1 MTYKH
6 MTFIKSSSCGGSVF
20 SVALPREQKSDGNVI
35 FIFLSVKCENDFAI
49 KNGPLYW
56 ALHSRKKLDD
66 GSSCYVYFANA
77 KTGVCVEQVIFTG
90 LFESAEAWAVVV
102 SGEVAK

>member
-1 MTYKH
+1 MTYKY
-6 MTFIKSSSCGGSVF
+6 TPFIKSSSCGGSVF
-20 SVALPREQKSDGNVI
+20 SVALPREQQSDGNVV
-35 FIFLSVKCENDFAI
+35 FVFLSVKRGNDFAI

-56 ALHSRKKLDD
+56 SLHSRKKLDD

-90 LFESAEAWAVVV
+90 LFESAEAWALVV
-102 SGEVAK
+102 SGEVVE